1 LKPLQ
6 VLTYPSGSKKYK
18 KAKEAKLRQEEVA
31 A

>member
-1 LKPLQ
+1 